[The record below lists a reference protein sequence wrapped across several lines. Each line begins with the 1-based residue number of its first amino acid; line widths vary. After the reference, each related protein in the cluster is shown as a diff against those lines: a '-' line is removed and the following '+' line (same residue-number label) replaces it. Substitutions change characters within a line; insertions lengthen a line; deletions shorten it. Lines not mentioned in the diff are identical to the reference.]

1 VLFSLEL
8 IEESTRKDVDKE
20 DELSKGDEGYKRCK
34 KRTDEVKRS
43 FKFCT
48 R

>member
-1 VLFSLEL
+1 MLFSLEG
-8 IEESTRKDVDKE
+8 IEERTWEEVGTE
-20 DELSKGDEGYKRCK
+20 DELSKGDDKCKRCK
-34 KRTDEVKRS
+34 KRTDEVEGS